1 MICNDTTAETGREC
15 APGRGLSAPQESWFA
30 KENPAMSVNPKRR
43 AKLQLDA
50 WSQTLALLSSLSLR
64 DDATPADPP
73 RLAGRR
79 LPLTPEPCA
88 GAEAKVRILDR
99 PSKNT
104 AIVSWFDPTVC
115 RYGDQPWRASRARH
129 PGTCAMTGRSIR
141 RGDPVYRPRTVR
153 PCPLNANAMILAS
166 CVEYANAE
174 SMLLTAARNALQAGG

>member
-1 MICNDTTAETGREC
+1 
-15 APGRGLSAPQESWFA
+15 
-30 KENPAMSVNPKRR
+30 MSVNPKRR

-50 WSQTLALLSSLSLR
+50 WSQTLALLSSLSLHGAGEAR
-64 DDATPADPP
+64 K
-73 RLAGRR
+73 LGGRR
-79 LPLTPEPCA
+79 LPLTPEPCT
-88 GAEAKVRILDR
+88 GAAAKVRILDR

-115 RYGDQPWRASRARH
+115 RYGDQPWRASRARQS
-129 PGTCAMTGRSIR
+129 GTCAVTGRSIR

-174 SMLLTAARNALQAGG
+174 TMLLTAARNAAQQAG

>member
-1 MICNDTTAETGREC
+1 
-15 APGRGLSAPQESWFA
+15 
-30 KENPAMSVNPKRR
+30 MSVNSKNTKRR
-43 AKLQLDA
+43 TTLRLDA
-50 WSQTLALLSSLSLR
+50 WSQTLAMLSSLSLR
-64 DDATPADPP
+64 GDSSSGTP
-73 RLAGRR
+73 LKLTGRR

-88 GAEAKVRILDR
+88 GAEAKVKILDR

-115 RYGDQPWRASRARH
+115 RYGDQPWRASRARQ

-174 SMLLTAARNALQAGG
+174 SMHLKEAASRTS